1 MLSRLVIRDFVLVDT
16 LELEFQPGFGA
27 LTGETGAGKSLLID
41 ALAFVLGERADGGL
55 IRSGAS
61 RAEVSAEFD
70 AVENPEFHAWF
81 AEQEIPLDS
90 GEGVLIRRVLEA
102 AGRSR
107 AFVNGVPVTLQQ
119 VRAVG
124 EWLLDIHGQ
133 HAHQSLL
140 RGDAQ
145 RQLLDDFGQ
154 LQKVAATVAEAWRV
168 WTSARQLLADAGK
181 RSGDIAARR
190 DALAWQIK
198 ALSEVANDEADW
210 GWQALGEEQSRLANA
225 SSLIEI
231 VQGSIDAL
239 GEGEE
244 PLLSSLSRLEHRL
257 REGAAMDARLQT
269 PSDLLQAAHNE
280 LSEVLTVLRR
290 HLDRL
295 DLDPVRLAEVEHRM
309 SAMLDLARKHQVEP
323 AGLPGLYRQL
333 QQEAE
338 QLADATDIA
347 ALETRVATAAA
358 EYREA
363 ASRLSKGREKAA
375 KTLGKGVSEAMQDLA
390 LGGGQCR
397 IVLQPIDGEGSAHGN
412 ERVEFQVSGLA
423 GSDWRTL
430 SKVVSGGEL
439 SRISLAIQVVT
450 SACSAVPTLIFDE
463 VDVGIGGGVAEV
475 VGRLLAR
482 LGERRQVLCVTHL
495 PQVAACA
502 GWQWQVSKE
511 QSKEKS
517 AAGGVA
523 GAVYRSQVKA
533 LDDSARIEEIA
544 RMLGGVEITART
556 RAHAAEMLK
565 LDR

>member
-1 MLSRLVIRDFVLVDT
+1 MLCRLVIRDFVLVES
-16 LELEFQPGFGA
+16 LELDFRPGFGA

-41 ALAFVLGERADGGL
+41 ALAFVLGERADSGL
-55 IRSGAS
+55 IRSGTQ
-61 RAEVSAEFD
+61 RAEVTAEFD
-70 AVENPEFHAWF
+70 AAQNAEFQAWF
-81 AEQEIPLDS
+81 AEQDIPLVP

-119 VRAVG
+119 VRTVG

-140 RGDAQ
+140 RSDAQ

-154 LQKVAATVAEAWRV
+154 LQKDGAAVAEAWRT
-168 WTSARQLLADAGK
+168 WSSARQLLEEAGK
-181 RSGDIAARR
+181 RSGDIEARR
-190 DALAWQIK
+190 DTLAWQIK
-198 ALSEVANDEADW
+198 ALAEVANDEPDW
-210 GWQALGEEQSRLANA
+210 GWQAMGEEQSRLANA
-225 SSLIEI
+225 TTLIEI
-231 VQGSIDAL
+231 VQDTIDVL
-239 GEGEE
+239 GEGDE
-244 PLLSSLSRLEHRL
+244 PLLSLLSRLEHRL
-257 REGAAMDARLQT
+257 KDGAAMDVRLQEPT
-269 PSDLLQAAHNE
+269 DLLLAAHNE
-280 LSEVLTVLRR
+280 LSEALTVLRR

-295 DLDPVRLAEVEHRM
+295 DVDPARLAEVERRM
-309 SAMLDLARKHQVEP
+309 SLMLDLARKHLVEP
-323 AGLPGLYRQL
+323 VALPALYHQL
-333 QQEAE
+333 QSEAE

-347 ALETRVATAAA
+347 ALEARVAAAA
-358 EYREA
+358 KAYTEA
-363 ASRLSKGREKAA
+363 ATRLSKGREKAA
-375 KTLGKGVSEAMQDLA
+375 KALGKGVSDAMQDLA
-390 LGGGQCR
+390 LGGGRCQ
-397 IVLQPIDGEGSAHGN
+397 IVLQPVDGDGSAQGN
-412 ERVEFQVSGLA
+412 ERIEFQVSGLA
-423 GSDWRTL
+423 GSDWRPL

-475 VGRLLAR
+475 VGRLLAK

-511 QSKEKS
+511 KSGNAFRSKVS
-517 AAGGVA
+517 
-523 GAVYRSQVKA
+523 A
-533 LDDSARIEEIA
+533 LDDAARVEEIA

-565 LDR
+565 LER

>member
-1 MLSRLVIRDFVLVDT
+1 MLCRLVIRDFVLVES
-16 LELEFQPGFGA
+16 LELDFRPGFGA

-41 ALAFVLGERADGGL
+41 ALAFVLGERADAGL
-55 IRSGAS
+55 IRSGTQ

-70 AVENPEFHAWF
+70 AVQNPEFQDWF
-81 AEQEIPLDS
+81 VAQEIPVEP

-119 VRAVG
+119 VRTVG

-140 RGDAQ
+140 RSDAQ

-154 LQKVAATVAEAWRV
+154 LQRDSAAVAEAWRT
-168 WTSARQLLADAGK
+168 WSSARQLLEEAGK
-181 RSGDIAARR
+181 RSGDIEARR

-198 ALSEVANDEADW
+198 ALAEVANDEPDW

-225 SSLIEI
+225 STLIEI

-239 GEGEE
+239 GEGDE
-244 PLLSSLSRLEHRL
+244 PLLSLLSRLEHRL
-257 REGAAMDARLQT
+257 KDGAAMDVRLQEPT
-269 PSDLLQAAHNE
+269 DLLLAAYNE
-280 LSEVLTVLRR
+280 LSEALTVLRR

-295 DLDPVRLAEVEHRM
+295 DVDPARLAEVERRM
-309 SAMLDLARKHQVEP
+309 SLMLDLARKHLVEP
-323 AGLPGLYRQL
+323 VALPALYHQL
-333 QQEAE
+333 QNEAE

-347 ALETRVATAAA
+347 ALEARVAMAAKA
-358 EYREA
+358 YAEA
-363 ASRLSKGREKAA
+363 AVRLSKGREKAA
-375 KTLGKGVSEAMQDLA
+375 KVLGKGVSEAMQDLA
-390 LGGGQCR
+390 LGGGRCQ
-397 IVLQPIDGEGSAHGN
+397 IVLQPVDGDGSAHGN
-412 ERVEFQVSGLA
+412 ERIEFQVSGLA
-423 GSDWRTL
+423 GSDWRPL

-475 VGRLLAR
+475 VGRLLAK

-511 QSKEKS
+511 KSGNAFRSKVS
-517 AAGGVA
+517 
-523 GAVYRSQVKA
+523 A
-533 LDDSARIEEIA
+533 LDDAARVEEIA

-556 RAHAAEMLK
+556 RAHAAEMLR
-565 LDR
+565 LER

>member
-1 MLSRLVIRDFVLVDT
+1 MLSRLQIRDFVLVQALT
-16 LELEFQPGFGA
+16 LDFQPGFGA

-41 ALAFVLGERADGGL
+41 ALAFVLGERADSGL
-55 IRSGAS
+55 VRSGAP
-61 RAEVSAEFD
+61 RAEVCAEFD
-70 AVENPEFHAWF
+70 PVPNAGFRAWF
-81 AEQEIPLDS
+81 ADQEIPLES

-102 AGRSR
+102 GGRSR

-119 VRAVG
+119 VRTVG

-140 RGDAQ
+140 RAEAQ
-145 RQLLDDFGQ
+145 RQLLDDFGL
-154 LQKVAATVAEAWRV
+154 LQKDAAAVADAWRT
-168 WTSARQLLADAGK
+168 WSAARQLLEDASK
-181 RSGDIAARR
+181 RSGDVSARR
-190 DALAWQIK
+190 DALAWQIT
-198 ALSEVANDEADW
+198 ALADLANDEPDW
-210 GWQALGEEQSRLANA
+210 GWQAMGEEQSRLAHA

-231 VQGSIDAL
+231 VQGTIDAL
-239 GEGEE
+239 GEGDE
-244 PLLSSLSRLEHRL
+244 PLLSRLGRLEHRL
-257 REGAAMDARLQT
+257 QEGAGVDARLQEPT
-269 PSDLLQAAHNE
+269 ELLQSAQSE
-280 LSEVLTVLRR
+280 LSEALTVLRR

-295 DLDPVRLAEVEHRM
+295 EVDPARLAAVERRM
-309 SAMLDLARKHQVEP
+309 SALLELARKHQVDPSE
-323 AGLPGLYRQL
+323 LPGLYRQL
-333 QQEAE
+333 QDEAA

-347 ALETRVATAAA
+347 ALEARVAAAA
-358 EYREA
+358 VAYAEA
-363 ASRLSKGREKAA
+363 AKLLSKGREKAA
-375 KTLGKGVSEAMQDLA
+375 RTLGKSVSAAMQDLA

-397 IVLQPIDGEGSAHGN
+397 IVLLPLDGGGPHGN

-423 GSDWRTL
+423 GSDWRAL

-475 VGRLLAR
+475 VGRLLAK

-511 QSKEKS
+511 KAGDAFQSRVS
-517 AAGGVA
+517 
-523 GAVYRSQVKA
+523 A
-533 LDDSARIEEIA
+533 LDDHARIEEIA

-556 RAHAAEMLK
+556 RAHAAEMLG
-565 LDR
+565 LG

>member
-1 MLSRLVIRDFVLVDT
+1 MLSRLVIRDFVLVEA

-41 ALAFVLGERADGGL
+41 ALAFVLGERADAGL
-55 IRSGAS
+55 IRSGAP

-70 AVENPEFHAWF
+70 VVQHPDFQAWF
-81 AEQEIPLDS
+81 AEQEIPLES

-119 VRAVG
+119 VRTVG

-140 RGDAQ
+140 RGEAQ

-154 LQKVAATVAEAWRV
+154 LQKEAVAVAEAWRA
-168 WTSARQLLADAGK
+168 WSSARQLLAEAGQ

-190 DALAWQIK
+190 DALAWQLK
-198 ALSEVANDEADW
+198 ALAEIANDEADW
-210 GWQALGEEQSRLANA
+210 GWHAMGEEQSRLANA

-231 VQGSIDAL
+231 VQGTIDAL
-239 GEGEE
+239 GEGDE
-244 PLLSSLSRLEHRL
+244 PLLSLLSRLEHRL
-257 REGAAMDARLQT
+257 KEGAGMDVRLQEPT
-269 PSDLLQAAHNE
+269 DLLLAAHNE
-280 LSEVLTVLRR
+280 LSEALTVLRR

-295 DLDPVRLAEVEHRM
+295 DVDPARLAEVERRM
-309 SAMLDLARKHQVEP
+309 SAMLDLARKHQVDP
-323 AGLPGLYRQL
+323 MDLPGRYQQL
-333 QQEAE
+333 QDEAD

-347 ALETRVATAAA
+347 ALEARVVTAGKAYADAAT
-358 EYREA
+358 
-363 ASRLSKGREKAA
+363 RLSKSREKAA
-375 KTLGKGVSEAMQDLA
+375 KTLGKGVSESMQDLA

-397 IVLQPIDGEGSAHGN
+397 IVLQPVEGEGSVHGN
-412 ERVEFQVSGLA
+412 ERIEFQVSGLA
-423 GSDWRTL
+423 GSDWRPL

-475 VGRLLAR
+475 VGRLLAK

-511 QSKEKS
+511 KS
-517 AAGGVA
+517 GTA
-523 GAVYRSQVKA
+523 YRSRVRA
-533 LDDSARIEEIA
+533 LDDAARIEEVA

-565 LDR
+565 LVG

>member
-1 MLSRLVIRDFVLVDT
+1 MLCRLVIRDFVLVES
-16 LELEFQPGFGA
+16 LELDFQPGFGA

-41 ALAFVLGERADGGL
+41 ALAFVLGERADSGL
-55 IRSGAS
+55 IRSGAQ
-61 RAEVSAEFD
+61 RAEVTAEFD
-70 AVENPEFHAWF
+70 AAQNAEFQAWF
-81 AEQEIPLDS
+81 AEQDIPLVP

-119 VRAVG
+119 VRTVG

-140 RGDAQ
+140 RSDAQ

-154 LQKVAATVAEAWRV
+154 LQKDGAAVAEAWRT
-168 WTSARQLLADAGK
+168 WSSARQLLEEAGK
-181 RSGDIAARR
+181 RSGDIEARR
-190 DALAWQIK
+190 DTLAWQIK
-198 ALSEVANDEADW
+198 ALAEVANDEPDW
-210 GWQALGEEQSRLANA
+210 GWQAMGEEQSRLANA
-225 SSLIEI
+225 STLIEI
-231 VQGSIDAL
+231 VQDTIDVL
-239 GEGEE
+239 GEGDE
-244 PLLSSLSRLEHRL
+244 PLLSLLSRLEHRL
-257 REGAAMDARLQT
+257 KDGAAMDVRLQEPT
-269 PSDLLQAAHNE
+269 DLLLAAHNE
-280 LSEVLTVLRR
+280 LSEALTVLRR

-295 DLDPVRLAEVEHRM
+295 DVDPARLAEVERRM
-309 SAMLDLARKHQVEP
+309 SLMLDLARKHLVEP
-323 AGLPGLYRQL
+323 VALPALYHQL
-333 QQEAE
+333 QSEAE

-347 ALETRVATAAA
+347 ALEARVAAAA
-358 EYREA
+358 KAYTEA
-363 ASRLSKGREKAA
+363 ATRLSKAREKAA
-375 KTLGKGVSEAMQDLA
+375 KALGKGVSDAMQDLA
-390 LGGGQCR
+390 LGGGRCQ
-397 IVLQPIDGEGSAHGN
+397 IVLQPVDGDGSAHGN
-412 ERVEFQVSGLA
+412 ERIEFQVSGLA
-423 GSDWRTL
+423 GSDWRPL

-475 VGRLLAR
+475 VGRLLAK

-511 QSKEKS
+511 KSGNAFRSKVS
-517 AAGGVA
+517 
-523 GAVYRSQVKA
+523 A
-533 LDDSARIEEIA
+533 LDDAARVEEIA

-565 LDR
+565 LER

>member
-1 MLSRLVIRDFVLVDT
+1 MLSRLLIRDFVLVQS
-16 LELEFQPGFGA
+16 LELDFQPGFGA

-41 ALAFVLGERADGGL
+41 ALAFVLGERADAGL
-55 IRSGAS
+55 VRSGAP

-70 AVENPEFHAWF
+70 AVHNPEFQAWF
-81 AEQEIPLDS
+81 AEQAIPLES

-119 VRAVG
+119 VRTVG

-154 LQKVAATVAEAWRV
+154 RQKDAAAVMEAWRS
-168 WTSARQLLADAGK
+168 WSSARQLLEDAGK

-190 DALAWQIK
+190 DALAWQLK
-198 ALSEVANDEADW
+198 ALGEVANDETDW
-210 GWQALGEEQSRLANA
+210 GWQAMGEEQSRLANA

-231 VQGSIDAL
+231 VQSTINAL
-239 GEGEE
+239 GEGDE
-244 PLLSSLSRLEHRL
+244 PLLSSLGRLEHQL
-257 REGAAMDARLQT
+257 QAGASMDTHLQEPT
-269 PSDLLQAAHNE
+269 ALLQSAQSE
-280 LSEVLTVLRR
+280 LSEALTVLRR

-295 DLDPVRLAEVEHRM
+295 DVDPARLAEVERRM
-309 SAMLDLARKHQVEP
+309 STLLDLARKHQVDP
-323 AGLPGLYRQL
+323 AELPELYRQL
-333 QQEAE
+333 QAEAE

-347 ALETRVATAAA
+347 VLEARVAVAAMVYA
-358 EYREA
+358 DA
-363 ASRLSKGREKAA
+363 AQRLSKGREKAA
-375 KTLGKGVSEAMQDLA
+375 KALGKGVSDAMQDLA

-397 IVLQPIDGEGSAHGN
+397 IVLVPLEGGGAHGN
-412 ERVEFQVSGLA
+412 ERVELQVSGLA
-423 GSDWRTL
+423 GSDWRPL

-475 VGRLLAR
+475 VGRLLAK

-502 GWQWQVSKE
+502 GWQWQVSKKKVGDAF
-511 QSKEKS
+511 Q
-517 AAGGVA
+517 
-523 GAVYRSQVKA
+523 SQVAA
-533 LDDSARIEEIA
+533 LDDAARIEEIA

>member
-1 MLSRLVIRDFVLVDT
+1 MLCRLVIRDFVLVES
-16 LELEFQPGFGA
+16 LELDFQPGFGA

-41 ALAFVLGERADGGL
+41 ALAFVLGERADSGL
-55 IRSGAS
+55 IRSGTQ
-61 RAEVSAEFD
+61 RAEVTAEFD
-70 AVENPEFHAWF
+70 AAQNAEFQAWF
-81 AEQEIPLDS
+81 AEQDIPLVP

-119 VRAVG
+119 VRTVG

-140 RGDAQ
+140 RSDAQ

-154 LQKVAATVAEAWRV
+154 LQKDGAAVAEAWRT
-168 WTSARQLLADAGK
+168 WSSARQLLEEAGK
-181 RSGDIAARR
+181 RSGDIEARR
-190 DALAWQIK
+190 DTLAWQIK
-198 ALSEVANDEADW
+198 ALAEVANDEPDW
-210 GWQALGEEQSRLANA
+210 GWQAMGEEQSRLANA
-225 SSLIEI
+225 STLIEI
-231 VQGSIDAL
+231 VQDTIDVL
-239 GEGEE
+239 GEGDE
-244 PLLSSLSRLEHRL
+244 PLLSLLSRLEHRL
-257 REGAAMDARLQT
+257 KDGAAMDVRLQEPT
-269 PSDLLQAAHNE
+269 DLLLAAHNE
-280 LSEVLTVLRR
+280 LSEALTVLRR

-295 DLDPVRLAEVEHRM
+295 DVDPARLAEVERRM
-309 SAMLDLARKHQVEP
+309 SLMLDLARKHLVEP
-323 AGLPGLYRQL
+323 VALPALYHQL
-333 QQEAE
+333 QSEAE

-347 ALETRVATAAA
+347 ALEARVAAAA
-358 EYREA
+358 KAYTEA
-363 ASRLSKGREKAA
+363 ATRLSKAREKAA
-375 KTLGKGVSEAMQDLA
+375 KALGKGVSDAMQDLA
-390 LGGGQCR
+390 LGGGRCQ
-397 IVLQPIDGEGSAHGN
+397 IVLQPVDGDGSAHGN
-412 ERVEFQVSGLA
+412 ERIEFQVSGLA
-423 GSDWRTL
+423 GSDWRPL

-475 VGRLLAR
+475 VGRLLAK

-511 QSKEKS
+511 KSGNAFRSKVS
-517 AAGGVA
+517 
-523 GAVYRSQVKA
+523 A
-533 LDDSARIEEIA
+533 LDDAARVEEIA

-565 LDR
+565 LER

>member
-1 MLSRLVIRDFVLVDT
+1 MLCRLVIRDFVLVES
-16 LELEFQPGFGA
+16 LELDFRPGFGA

-41 ALAFVLGERADGGL
+41 ALAFVLGERADAGL
-55 IRSGAS
+55 IRSGTQ

-70 AVENPEFHAWF
+70 AVQNPEFQDWF
-81 AEQEIPLDS
+81 VAQEIPVEP

-119 VRAVG
+119 VRTVG

-140 RGDAQ
+140 RSDAQ

-154 LQKVAATVAEAWRV
+154 LQRDSAAVAEAWRT
-168 WTSARQLLADAGK
+168 WSSARQLLEEAGK
-181 RSGDIAARR
+181 RSGDIEARR
-190 DALAWQIK
+190 DALAWKIK
-198 ALSEVANDEADW
+198 ALAEVANDEPGW

-225 SSLIEI
+225 STLIEI

-239 GEGEE
+239 GEGDE
-244 PLLSSLSRLEHRL
+244 PLLSLLSRLEHRL
-257 REGAAMDARLQT
+257 KDGAAMDVRLQEPT
-269 PSDLLQAAHNE
+269 DLLLAAHNE
-280 LSEVLTVLRR
+280 LSEALTVLRR

-295 DLDPVRLAEVEHRM
+295 DVDPARLAEVERRM
-309 SAMLDLARKHQVEP
+309 SLMLDLARKHLVEP
-323 AGLPGLYRQL
+323 VALPALYHQL
-333 QQEAE
+333 QNEAE

-347 ALETRVATAAA
+347 ALEARVAMAAKA
-358 EYREA
+358 YAEA
-363 ASRLSKGREKAA
+363 AVRLSKGREKAA
-375 KTLGKGVSEAMQDLA
+375 KVLGKGVSEAMQDLA
-390 LGGGQCR
+390 LGGGRCQ
-397 IVLQPIDGEGSAHGN
+397 IVLQPVDGDGSAHGN
-412 ERVEFQVSGLA
+412 ERIEFQVSGLA
-423 GSDWRTL
+423 GSDWRPL

-475 VGRLLAR
+475 VGRLLAK

-511 QSKEKS
+511 KSGNAFRSKVS
-517 AAGGVA
+517 
-523 GAVYRSQVKA
+523 A
-533 LDDSARIEEIA
+533 LDDAARVEEIA

-556 RAHAAEMLK
+556 RAHAAEMLR
-565 LDR
+565 LER

>member
-41 ALAFVLGERADGGL
+41 ALAFVLGERADAGL
-55 IRSGAS
+55 IRFGAS

-181 RSGDIAARR
+181 RSDDIAARR
-190 DALAWQIK
+190 EALAWQIK

-231 VQGSIDAL
+231 VQGTIDAM

-244 PLLSSLSRLEHRL
+244 PLLSS
-257 REGAAMDARLQT
+257 
-269 PSDLLQAAHNE
+269 
-280 LSEVLTVLRR
+280 
-290 HLDRL
+290 
-295 DLDPVRLAEVEHRM
+295 
-309 SAMLDLARKHQVEP
+309 
-323 AGLPGLYRQL
+323 
-333 QQEAE
+333 
-338 QLADATDIA
+338 
-347 ALETRVATAAA
+347 
-358 EYREA
+358 
-363 ASRLSKGREKAA
+363 
-375 KTLGKGVSEAMQDLA
+375 
-390 LGGGQCR
+390 
-397 IVLQPIDGEGSAHGN
+397 
-412 ERVEFQVSGLA
+412 
-423 GSDWRTL
+423 
-430 SKVVSGGEL
+430 
-439 SRISLAIQVVT
+439 
-450 SACSAVPTLIFDE
+450 
-463 VDVGIGGGVAEV
+463 
-475 VGRLLAR
+475 
-482 LGERRQVLCVTHL
+482 
-495 PQVAACA
+495 
-502 GWQWQVSKE
+502 
-511 QSKEKS
+511 
-517 AAGGVA
+517 
-523 GAVYRSQVKA
+523 
-533 LDDSARIEEIA
+533 
-544 RMLGGVEITART
+544 
-556 RAHAAEMLK
+556 
-565 LDR
+565 

>member
-1 MLSRLVIRDFVLVDT
+1 MLCRLVIRDFVLVES
-16 LELEFQPGFGA
+16 LELDFRPGFGA

-41 ALAFVLGERADGGL
+41 ALAFVLGERADAGL
-55 IRSGAS
+55 IRSGTQ

-70 AVENPEFHAWF
+70 AVQNPEFQDWF
-81 AEQEIPLDS
+81 VAQEIPVEP

-119 VRAVG
+119 VRTVG

-140 RGDAQ
+140 RSDAQ

-154 LQKVAATVAEAWRV
+154 LQRDSAAVAEAWRT
-168 WTSARQLLADAGK
+168 WSSARQLLEEAGK
-181 RSGDIAARR
+181 RSGDIEARR
-190 DALAWQIK
+190 DALAWKIK
-198 ALSEVANDEADW
+198 ALAEVANDEPGW

-225 SSLIEI
+225 STLIEI

-239 GEGEE
+239 GEGDE
-244 PLLSSLSRLEHRL
+244 PLLSLLSRLEHRL
-257 REGAAMDARLQT
+257 KDGAAMDVRLQEPT
-269 PSDLLQAAHNE
+269 DLLLAAHNE
-280 LSEVLTVLRR
+280 LSEALTVLRR

-295 DLDPVRLAEVEHRM
+295 DVDPARLAEVERRM
-309 SAMLDLARKHQVEP
+309 SLMLDLARKHLVEP
-323 AGLPGLYRQL
+323 VALPALYHQL
-333 QQEAE
+333 QSEAE

-347 ALETRVATAAA
+347 ALEARVAAAA
-358 EYREA
+358 KAYTEA
-363 ASRLSKGREKAA
+363 ATRLSKGREKAA
-375 KTLGKGVSEAMQDLA
+375 KALGKGVSDAMQDLA
-390 LGGGQCR
+390 LGGGRCQ
-397 IVLQPIDGEGSAHGN
+397 IVLQPVDGDGSAQGN
-412 ERVEFQVSGLA
+412 ERIEFQVSGLA
-423 GSDWRTL
+423 GSDWRPL

-475 VGRLLAR
+475 VGRLLAK

-511 QSKEKS
+511 KSGNAFRSKVS
-517 AAGGVA
+517 
-523 GAVYRSQVKA
+523 A
-533 LDDSARIEEIA
+533 LDDAARVEEIA

-565 LDR
+565 LER

>member
-1 MLSRLVIRDFVLVDT
+1 MLSRLVIRDFVLVEA

-41 ALAFVLGERADGGL
+41 ALAFVLGERADTGL
-55 IRSGAS
+55 IRSGAA

-70 AVENPEFHAWF
+70 VVQHPEFQAWF
-81 AEQEIPLDS
+81 AEQEIPLES

-107 AFVNGVPVTLQQ
+107 AFLNGVPVTLQQ
-119 VRAVG
+119 VRTVG

-154 LQKVAATVAEAWRV
+154 LQKEAAAVAEAWRA
-168 WTSARQLLADAGK
+168 WSSAQRLLDEAGQ

-190 DALAWQIK
+190 DALAWQLK
-198 ALSEVANDEADW
+198 SLADVASDEPDW
-210 GWQALGEEQSRLANA
+210 GWQAMGEEQSRLANA
-225 SSLIEI
+225 SRLIEI
-231 VQGSIDAL
+231 VQGTIDAL

-244 PLLSSLSRLEHRL
+244 PLLSLLSRLEHRL
-257 REGAAMDARLQT
+257 KEGAGMDVRLQEPT
-269 PSDLLQAAHNE
+269 DLLLAAHND
-280 LSEVLTVLRR
+280 LSEALTVLRR

-295 DLDPVRLAEVEHRM
+295 DVDPARLAEVERRM
-309 SAMLDLARKHQVEP
+309 YAMLDLARKHQVEP
-323 AGLPGLYRQL
+323 GALPERYRQL
-333 QQEAE
+333 QDEAE
-338 QLADATDIA
+338 ELADATDIA
-347 ALETRVATAAA
+347 ALEARVATAGKAYA
-358 EYREA
+358 EA
-363 ASRLSKGREKAA
+363 AARLSGSREKAA
-375 KTLGKGVSEAMQDLA
+375 RALGQGVSEAMQDLA
-390 LGGGQCR
+390 LGGGHCR
-397 IVLQPIDGEGSAHGN
+397 IVLQPLEGEGSAHGN
-412 ERVEFQVSGLA
+412 ERIEFQVSGLA
-423 GSDWRTL
+423 GSDWRPL

-502 GWQWQVSKE
+502 SWQWQVSKE
-511 QSKEKS
+511 KS
-517 AAGGVA
+517 GNT
-523 GAVYRSQVKA
+523 YRSRVRG
-533 LDDSARIEEIA
+533 LDDAARIEEVA

-565 LDR
+565 LER

>member
-1 MLSRLVIRDFVLVDT
+1 MLCRLVIRDFVLVES
-16 LELEFQPGFGA
+16 LELDFQPGFGA
-27 LTGETGAGKSLLID
+27 LTGETDAGKSLLID
-41 ALAFVLGERADGGL
+41 ALAFVLGERADSGL
-55 IRSGAS
+55 IRSGTQ
-61 RAEVSAEFD
+61 RAEVTAEFD
-70 AVENPEFHAWF
+70 AAQNAEFQAWF
-81 AEQEIPLDS
+81 AEQDIPLVP

-119 VRAVG
+119 VRTVG

-140 RGDAQ
+140 RSDAQ

-154 LQKVAATVAEAWRV
+154 LQKDGAAVAEAWRT
-168 WTSARQLLADAGK
+168 WSSARQLLEEAGK
-181 RSGDIAARR
+181 RSGDIEARR
-190 DALAWQIK
+190 DTLAWQIK
-198 ALSEVANDEADW
+198 ALAEVANDEPDW
-210 GWQALGEEQSRLANA
+210 GWQAMGEEQSRLANA
-225 SSLIEI
+225 TTLIEI
-231 VQGSIDAL
+231 VQDTIDVL
-239 GEGEE
+239 GEGDE
-244 PLLSSLSRLEHRL
+244 PLLSLLSRLEHRL
-257 REGAAMDARLQT
+257 KDGAAMDVRLQEPT
-269 PSDLLQAAHNE
+269 DLLLAAHNE
-280 LSEVLTVLRR
+280 LSEALTVLRR

-295 DLDPVRLAEVEHRM
+295 DVDPARLAEVERRM
-309 SAMLDLARKHQVEP
+309 SLMLDLARKHLVEP
-323 AGLPGLYRQL
+323 VALPALYHQL
-333 QQEAE
+333 QSEAE

-347 ALETRVATAAA
+347 ALEARVAAAA
-358 EYREA
+358 KAYTEA
-363 ASRLSKGREKAA
+363 ATRLSKGREKAA
-375 KTLGKGVSEAMQDLA
+375 KALGKGVSDAMQDLA
-390 LGGGQCR
+390 LGGGRCQ
-397 IVLQPIDGEGSAHGN
+397 IVLQPLDGGGQYGN

-423 GSDWRTL
+423 GSDWRPL

-475 VGRLLAR
+475 VGRLLAK

-511 QSKEKS
+511 KSGNAFRSKVS
-517 AAGGVA
+517 
-523 GAVYRSQVKA
+523 A
-533 LDDSARIEEIA
+533 LDDAARVEEIA

-565 LDR
+565 LER

>member
-1 MLSRLVIRDFVLVDT
+1 MLCRLVIRDFVLVES
-16 LELEFQPGFGA
+16 LELDFRPGFGA

-41 ALAFVLGERADGGL
+41 ALAFVLGERADAGL
-55 IRSGAS
+55 IRSGTQ

-70 AVENPEFHAWF
+70 AVQNPEFQDWF
-81 AEQEIPLDS
+81 VAQEIPVEP

-119 VRAVG
+119 VRTVG

-140 RGDAQ
+140 RSDAQ

-154 LQKVAATVAEAWRV
+154 LQRDSAAVAEAWRT
-168 WTSARQLLADAGK
+168 WSSARQLLEEAGK
-181 RSGDIAARR
+181 RSGDIEARR

-198 ALSEVANDEADW
+198 ALAEVANDEPDW

-225 SSLIEI
+225 STLIEI

-239 GEGEE
+239 GEGDE
-244 PLLSSLSRLEHRL
+244 PLLSLLSRLEHRL
-257 REGAAMDARLQT
+257 KDGAAMDVRLQEPT
-269 PSDLLQAAHNE
+269 DLLLAAHNE
-280 LSEVLTVLRR
+280 LSEALTVLRR

-295 DLDPVRLAEVEHRM
+295 DVDPARLAEVERRM
-309 SAMLDLARKHQVEP
+309 SLMLDLARKHLVEP
-323 AGLPGLYRQL
+323 VALPALYHQL
-333 QQEAE
+333 QNEAE

-347 ALETRVATAAA
+347 ALEARVAMAAKA
-358 EYREA
+358 YAEA
-363 ASRLSKGREKAA
+363 AVRLSKGREKAA
-375 KTLGKGVSEAMQDLA
+375 KVLGKGVSEAMQDLA
-390 LGGGQCR
+390 LGGGRCQ
-397 IVLQPIDGEGSAHGN
+397 IVLQPVDGDGSAHGN
-412 ERVEFQVSGLA
+412 ERIEFQVSGLA
-423 GSDWRTL
+423 GSDWRPL

-475 VGRLLAR
+475 VGRLLAK

-495 PQVAACA
+495 PQVAAWA

-511 QSKEKS
+511 KSGNAFRSKVS
-517 AAGGVA
+517 
-523 GAVYRSQVKA
+523 A
-533 LDDSARIEEIA
+533 LDDAARVEEIA

-556 RAHAAEMLK
+556 RAHAAEMLR
-565 LDR
+565 LER